1 MLTERQIQIL
11 ITIIKEFVR
20 TAEPVGSRTLSK
32 MSHIP
37 FSSATIRN
45 DMADLEEMGYLEK
58 THTSSG
64 RVPSE
69 KGYRFYVD
77 YLDRHREY
85 DLSLELDPIDNLFQR
100 KSIERDETI
109 KEAVRIL
116 SDLTKYTAIA
126 LGPSAFTNRVKRFQF
141 VPISSHSGVL
151 ILITDKGHV
160 ESKNIYLPPHIDIKE
175 LERVITLM
183 NETLT
188 NTLVEDITYKLNYEL
203 KPYFRQFMD
212 YHEKLVDALINLLST
227 MMSDQYYLSGKDHI
241 FQQPEFQDID
251 QLREIITTLDNLDIL
266 RVIGTNTHNG
276 LQVRIGRENRIEAMK
291 NCTVITVPYELS
303 GGERGAIAVIGPT
316 RMEYSKV
323 IPLVEYIAKNLSKLY
338 K

>member
-1 MLTERQIQIL
+1 MLTERQINIL
-11 ITIIKEFVR
+11 ISIIKEFVR

-45 DMADLEEMGYLEK
+45 EMADLEEMGYLEK

-64 RVPSE
+64 RIPSE

-77 YLDRHREY
+77 YLDRHRQY
-85 DLSLELDPIDNLFQR
+85 DLSIELEPIDLLFQR
-100 KSIERDETI
+100 RSIERDETI
-109 KEAVRIL
+109 REAVRLL

-126 LGPSAFTNRVKRFQF
+126 LGPTAFSNRVKKFQF
-141 VPISSHSGVL
+141 VPLTDHSGVL

-160 ESKNIYLPPHIDIKE
+160 ESKNIYLPRHIDVRE
-175 LERVITLM
+175 FERVIVFM

-188 NTLVEDITYKLNYEL
+188 GTLVEDIPYRLNYEL
-203 KPYFRQFMD
+203 KPYLKRFMD
-212 YHEKLVDALINLLST
+212 YYEKLIDALVQSLST
-227 MMSDQYYLSGKDHI
+227 IMSDQYYLSGKDHI

-251 QLREIITTLDNLDIL
+251 QLREILTTLDNMEIL
-266 RVIGTNTHNG
+266 RVISADTDG

-303 GGERGAIAVIGPT
+303 DGERGAIAVIGPT

-323 IPLVEYIAKNLSKLY
+323 IPLVEYIAENLSKLY
-338 K
+338 R